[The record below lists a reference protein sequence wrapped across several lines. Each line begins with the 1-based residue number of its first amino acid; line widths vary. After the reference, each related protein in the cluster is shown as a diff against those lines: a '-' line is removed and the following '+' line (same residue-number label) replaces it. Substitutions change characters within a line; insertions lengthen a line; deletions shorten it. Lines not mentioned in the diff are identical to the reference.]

1 MPRAGAFG
9 KSLAGRTDTSG
20 IMTLAASGI
29 MTLAAARAIW
39 NGLGGVIRCD
49 GTTALHSVLWPHTT

>member
-1 MPRAGAFG
+1 MPRAAAFG
-9 KSLAGRTDTSG
+9 KSQAGETDT
-20 IMTLAASGI
+20 SGI

-39 NGLGGVIRCD
+39 NGLCGVIRSD